1 MKYFLK
7 LKIFKDNK
15 EETVHYFVPDVVS
28 IARTIEE
35 GYTVT
40 AHVYNEKYTFSVI
53 KNRIIIGK
61 YKNDIEPGQV
71 IEFKDDG
78 YVLEFSLLSVEEGKE
93 IVREY
98 LKPRSD
104 ITAGDM
110 ETFYLFVG
118 EPENIRKKS
127 RSYGPLYSNSGMDPD
142 LKAEYEKG
150 EDKKNK

>member
-7 LKIFKDNK
+7 LRLLKDNK
-15 EETVHYFVPDVVS
+15 EETVHYFIPDVVS
-28 IARTIEE
+28 VARTIEE

-40 AHVYNEKYTFSVI
+40 AHISNEKYTFSVT

-61 YKNDIEPGQV
+61 YNNDIESGQV

-78 YVLEFSLLSVEEGKE
+78 YILEFSLLSIEEGKE

-98 LKPRSD
+98 LKSRSD
-104 ITAGDM
+104 TTAGDM

-127 RSYGPLYSNSGMDPD
+127 HSCGPLYSNSGMDPD
-142 LKAEYEKG
+142 LKAEYERG
-150 EDKKNK
+150 NYKKNK